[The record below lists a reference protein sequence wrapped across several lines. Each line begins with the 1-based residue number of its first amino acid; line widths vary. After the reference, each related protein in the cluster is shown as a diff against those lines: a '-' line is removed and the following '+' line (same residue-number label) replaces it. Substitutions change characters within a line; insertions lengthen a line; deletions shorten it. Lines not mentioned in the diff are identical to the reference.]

1 MPTRAKPPAMPAK
14 PTEPEPT
21 FEAAIGRLEAVVE
34 EMGSD
39 NLPLEDL
46 IKRYEEG
53 VRLIK
58 VCEQKLKAVEKRVEI
73 LMDQTAGDAGLV
85 PFDPEKKPVAGP
97 REDVSLF

>member
-1 MPTRAKPPAMPAK
+1 MSAKS
-14 PTEPEPT
+14 TEPTPS

-46 IKRYEEG
+46 IKLYEEG

-58 VCEQKLKAVEKRVEI
+58 VCEQKLGAVEKRVEI
-73 LMDQTAGDAGLV
+73 LMDQTDGDAVLA
-85 PFDPEKKPVAGP
+85 PFDPEKKAVAGP